1 MTIYTRT
8 DLNQILRAYGE
19 EFNFDQTTPR
29 VLRTLSTH
37 KLLENGL
44 WLVGYDPSISAGET
58 PAERTLFE
66 WHPRQNIDLPALP
79 IPFTENELAA
89 FFLDGGG
96 WFLHQHFRDSSAN
109 GLSDEALEGLR
120 ENSANARDALQQAH
134 ALYLLAASRFDL
146 NDDAGIRGAAEWLL
160 QPAAVVVPQEPRE
173 LESRPWKPQ
182 GVAGLVRFDPALEQ
196 SHAAQFATVVVTH
209 RVNAEQ
215 TAPRFAMK
223 KNTLVQTYSDR
234 WPSVARDIADASSNG
249 LSKAAKAGRRDWWEV
264 AALEWA
270 RNAGKLIEEF
280 PASPASPMPSLAS
293 LPRTRHTLKG

>member
-8 DLNQILRAYGE
+8 DLNQILRVYGE

-160 QPAAVVVPQEPRE
+160 QLADDVMPVVAPANDEPKVKSDAPMPVNGLPTKQIAECFADCTFTETNWPKRLSATKWLSNYKIAPGEAGGASAVWNVLGIAQEMHGRIRAGKEKNDMLRRLSGRFVRMPA
-173 LESRPWKPQ
+173 LAPWKDQ
-182 GVAGLVRFDPALEQ
+182 FNEY
-196 SHAAQFATVVVTH
+196 AAMF
-209 RVNAEQ
+209 
-215 TAPRFAMK
+215 
-223 KNTLVQTYSDR
+223 S
-234 WPSVARDIADASSNG
+234 
-249 LSKAAKAGRRDWWEV
+249 EV
-264 AALEWA
+264 D
-270 RNAGKLIEEF
+270 
-280 PASPASPMPSLAS
+280 
-293 LPRTRHTLKG
+293 

>member
-8 DLNQILRAYGE
+8 DLNQILRAYEE

-109 GLSDEALEGLR
+109 GLSDDALEGLR

-134 ALYLLAASRFDL
+134 AQYLLAASRFDL

-160 QPAAVVVPQEPRE
+160 QPADDVMPVVTPVNDGQRRVPMSVFLAQESELLHAIQEAGYEAKALPIRKPRV
-173 LESRPWKPQ
+173 R
-182 GVAGLVRFDPALEQ
+182 GVKAEIRAKLKDHRLFVGEKKFDKAWDRLRGTKEIGDSSSPALE
-196 SHAAQFATVVVTH
+196 
-209 RVNAEQ
+209 
-215 TAPRFAMK
+215 
-223 KNTLVQTYSDR
+223 
-234 WPSVARDIADASSNG
+234 
-249 LSKAAKAGRRDWWEV
+249 
-264 AALEWA
+264 
-270 RNAGKLIEEF
+270 
-280 PASPASPMPSLAS
+280 
-293 LPRTRHTLKG
+293 